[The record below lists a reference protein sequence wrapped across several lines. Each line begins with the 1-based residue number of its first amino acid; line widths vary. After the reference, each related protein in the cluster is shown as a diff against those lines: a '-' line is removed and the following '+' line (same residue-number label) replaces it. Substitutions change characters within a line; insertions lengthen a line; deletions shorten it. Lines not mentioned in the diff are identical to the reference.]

1 MLRRIIRALFGRSQ
15 LVRMVGLAL
24 LAAMVALRIWD
35 PVPIEILRLKSFDI
49 LQRMSPNKNWSNKVT
64 IVDID
69 EASLTEYGQWPW
81 PRTIVAELID
91 KLAKGRAA
99 AVGMDIIFA
108 EEDRTSPKNFADFA
122 HGLDADTKAKLEQ
135 LPSNDKVLAD
145 AFARARM
152 VIVGQSGYHYDLGRG
167 QEEVK
172 GPPLA
177 TLGGNPKP
185 YMYSYPDLLPNID
198 ILQNA
203 AASRGILTTNPDVDG
218 VTRRVP
224 LVVIAR
230 NAVFATIS
238 VEMLRVLGG
247 FRPLVIKTD
256 EAGISSIGVAGIDIP
271 TDAHGRLW
279 VRFSASDPER
289 YVSAKDILAGKPEAM
304 AKVDRHVVMIGT
316 SALGLHDIKATPL
329 DPVMPGVEVHAQLID
344 NIITR
349 EHIYRP
355 NFSIAAELLA
365 AILTGLFII
374 IAVPLMPAV
383 VTLVSGTLING
394 SLLAGAYYLFVSK
407 SMLLDVTFPLITSM
421 VVFGSLVFFN
431 YLQEESQRR
440 EIRSAFSQYL
450 SPDVVEQ
457 LAADPSKLIL
467 GGETKEMTILFSDVR
482 GFTSISEAYKAYPQ
496 ELTHLINRL
505 LTPLSRVVVDNGGT
519 IDKYM
524 GDNIMAFWNA
534 PLEYEDHAK
543 KALSAALGM
552 IDAQNALNEQL
563 KTETAPDG
571 SPAKPLAIGV
581 GLNTGVNVVGNM
593 GSDLRF
599 DYTVL
604 GDNVNLASRLEGQ
617 TKGYGVAI
625 LFGERTA
632 ELAGNDFATIEV
644 DLVAVKGKAE
654 PERVFT
660 VVGREDT
667 AADPE
672 FQSVKKNC
680 DDMLAAYRAQ
690 DWDGAEKAIRTARA
704 RSAAFSLSGF
714 LDIYA
719 QRIAV
724 FREAPPPKNW
734 DGVFVATTK

>member
-1 MLRRIIRALFGRSQ
+1 
-15 LVRMVGLAL
+15 
-24 LAAMVALRIWD
+24 
-35 PVPIEILRLKSFDI
+35 
-49 LQRMSPNKNWSNKVT
+49 
-64 IVDID
+64 
-69 EASLTEYGQWPW
+69 
-81 PRTIVAELID
+81 
-91 KLAKGRAA
+91 
-99 AVGMDIIFA
+99 
-108 EEDRTSPKNFADFA
+108 
-122 HGLDADTKAKLEQ
+122 
-135 LPSNDKVLAD
+135 
-145 AFARARM
+145 
-152 VIVGQSGYHYDLGRG
+152 
-167 QEEVK
+167 
-172 GPPLA
+172 
-177 TLGGNPKP
+177 
-185 YMYSYPDLLPNID
+185 
-198 ILQNA
+198 
-203 AASRGILTTNPDVDG
+203 
-218 VTRRVP
+218 
-224 LVVIAR
+224 
-230 NAVFATIS
+230 
-238 VEMLRVLGG
+238 
-247 FRPLVIKTD
+247 
-256 EAGISSIGVAGIDIP
+256 
-271 TDAHGRLW
+271 
-279 VRFSASDPER
+279 
-289 YVSAKDILAGKPEAM
+289 
-304 AKVDRHVVMIGT
+304 MIGT

-704 RSAAFSLSGF
+704 RSDAFSLSGF